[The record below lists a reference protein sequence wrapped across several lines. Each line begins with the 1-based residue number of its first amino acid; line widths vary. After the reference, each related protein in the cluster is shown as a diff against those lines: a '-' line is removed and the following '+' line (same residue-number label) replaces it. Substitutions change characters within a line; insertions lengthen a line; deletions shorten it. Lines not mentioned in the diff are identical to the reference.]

1 MRRKVPA
8 PAAGLACLALL
19 LSGSAGL
26 AGGEP
31 VRVHDRLPWSGGPLL
46 YPGNR
51 PPLSAN
57 PLVKLPIGSVRPHGW
72 LRAQLARMAQGFTG
86 RLSEISSFCRFEGSA
101 WADPRGEGA
110 NGWEEL
116 PYWLKGYY
124 NLGYILQDPRIL
136 QEAQLWLEA
145 VLASQRSNGYFGS
158 QANLEG
164 GRISAPAAHGW
175 PPAMQGRVPDLWPNM
190 VMLYPL
196 RSYYE
201 ATGDKRILE
210 FMLRYFRWQRTIPLE
225 YFIPFSWQHW
235 RAGDNLD
242 LIHWLYNQT
251 GEPWL
256 LELARVTHERTAD
269 WTGQIPTWHVV
280 NIAQCFREP
289 GQYFQQTKDARY
301 LRASER
307 VYDTVREIYGQVP
320 GGLYGA
326 DENARPG
333 FTGPR
338 QGTETCAMVEI
349 MYSHTLLGA
358 ISGEGKWFDR
368 AEEVAFNSLPASM
381 TADLRGLHYLTA
393 PNQIQLDRAN
403 KAPFIQNA
411 GDMFS
416 YNPHQY
422 RCCQH
427 NVAFGW
433 PYFAEYAWMATPN
446 NGLAAVYYV
455 ASEVAARVGDGT
467 RVTIRQTTDYP
478 FGEDVTLALNP
489 EKPVRFP
496 LTLRIPGWCDA
507 ARVWVNGQPVR
518 LDRAAR
524 GWMVLEREW
533 RGGDTV
539 RLEFPMTLRATR
551 WTNNRN
557 SVSIHYGALTFSLR
571 IGERWQRAGG
581 TDAWPGFEVYP
592 QTPWNYGLLIEPTN
606 PAAAIKVV
614 RKPGPLAEQPFT
626 PEAAPIE
633 LQAKGKRIPEWRQ
646 EPSGLV
652 AELQQSPVLSD
663 EPTEEITLI
672 PMGCARLRIS
682 AFPQIGAGVN
692 ARRWQPNQPVIL
704 ASNASH
710 FQPPT
715 VIADGLVPASSA
727 DAKTPRFVFA
737 PGGQHFPPQR
747 GLLEWVEYH
756 YPWPRSFHRAEV
768 YWADDEGVRPQCR
781 LPADW
786 QVLVWTGE
794 RFRPVTARSGYET
807 RRDGF
812 SSVEFAPV
820 ETTRIR
826 LRIEV
831 DERATAGIYEWRVE

>member
-1 MRRKVPA
+1 MKGTRL
-8 PAAGLACLALL
+8 AGAVWLALFAPL
-19 LSGSAGL
+19 LVE
-26 AGGEP
+26 GGDQPDSETAH
-31 VRVHDRLPWSGGPLL
+31 VHERLPLREGPLL

-51 PPLSAN
+51 PPLSPN
-57 PLVKLPIGSVRPHGW
+57 PLVKLPIGSVTPQGW
-72 LRAQLARMAQGFTG
+72 LRTQLARMPEGFTG
-86 RLSEISSFCRFEGSA
+86 RLSEISPYCRFEGSA
-101 WADPRGEGA
+101 WAHPRGKGVH
-110 NGWEEL
+110 GWEEL

-124 NLGYILQDPRIL
+124 NLRYVLKDARIL
-136 QEAQLWLEA
+136 GEAQKWLGA
-145 VLASQRSNGYFGS
+145 VLASQRPNGYFGS
-158 QANLEG
+158 QSNLEG

-201 ATGDKRILE
+201 ATADKRILE
-210 FMLRYFRWQRTIPLE
+210 FMLRYFRWQTTIPLE
-225 YFIPFSWQHW
+225 SFVPFSWQHW

-256 LELARVTHERTAD
+256 LELARVNHERTAD
-269 WTGQIPTWHVV
+269 WTGKIPSWHVV

-289 GQYFQQTKDARY
+289 GQYFQQTRDVRY

-307 VYDTVREIYGQVP
+307 VYGTVQEIYGQVP

-349 MYSHTLLGA
+349 LYSHTLLGA
-358 ISGEGKWFDR
+358 ISGDGKWFDR

-381 TADLRGLHYLTA
+381 TPDLKGLHYLTA
-393 PNQIQLDRAN
+393 PNQIQLDRAS
-403 KAPFIQNA
+403 KAPFIQNG

-433 PYFAEYAWMATPN
+433 PYYAEYSWMATPN
-446 NGLAAVYYV
+446 SGLAAVYYV
-455 ASEVAARVGDGT
+455 ASEVTARVGDGA
-467 RVTIRQTTDYP
+467 RVTVRETTEYP
-478 FGEDVTLALNP
+478 FGEQVALTVAP
-489 EKPVRFP
+489 ERPVRFP

-507 ARVWVNGQPVR
+507 ARVALNGQPVR
-518 LDRAAR
+518 LEQAAR
-524 GWMVLEREW
+524 GWVVLERLW
-533 RGGDTV
+533 RSGDTV
-539 RLEFPMTLRATR
+539 RLEFPMKLRATV
-551 WTNNRN
+551 WTKSRN
-557 SVSIHYGALTFSLR
+557 AISIHHGPLTYSLR

-592 QTPWNYGLLIEPTN
+592 TTAWNYGLVLDPAD
-606 PAAAIKVV
+606 PAASITVM
-614 RKPGPLAEQPFT
+614 RKRGPIAEQPFALET
-626 PEAAPIE
+626 APVE
-633 LQAKGKRIPEWRQ
+633 LKAKGKRIPEWRQ

-652 AELQQSPVLSD
+652 AEIQPSPVRSD
-663 EPTEEITLI
+663 EPVEEITLI
-672 PMGCARLRIS
+672 PMGCARLRI
-682 AFPQIGAGVN
+682 AALPLVGEGPD
-692 ARRWQPNQPVIL
+692 ARRWEPNQPVIL
-704 ASNASH
+704 ASSASH
-710 FQPPT
+710 FQPP
-715 VIADGLVPASSA
+715 VAIADGVVPASSG
-727 DAKTPRFVFA
+727 DRQTPRFVFA
-737 PGGQHFPPQR
+737 AAGQGFPPQR

-756 YPWPRSFHRAEV
+756 YPWPRTFHRAEV
-768 YWADDEGVRPQCR
+768 YWAEDEGVALQCR
-781 LPADW
+781 LPVDW
-786 QVLVWTGE
+786 QVQVWTGE
-794 RFRPVTARSGYET
+794 RFSPAPVRGGYET
-807 RRDGF
+807 RKDGF
-812 SSVEFAPV
+812 SRVEFAPV